1 MKKQEINSG
10 FLISKMEEAAGVETG
25 KYFNEQF
32 KKILSENIENLETL
46 AEEEEE
52 DGEIEAAAENR
63 KLITRLRHELQ
74 FDVDY
79 DTFDSL
85 MLQIT
90 GGISYD
96 LDIVDEYIYT
106 EEKKAHIKKCANK
119 YMGIIAG
126 FPEIADYEISYSNRS
141 QSIYL
146 VTNLPVTEENIEKFT
161 TDTCYCNTTYDEDY
175 TTETVEIRLSDH
187 DFGGNINY
195 SYWKPCINI
204 VIN

>member
-10 FLISKMEEAAGVETG
+10 FLISKME
-25 KYFNEQF
+25 
-32 KKILSENIENLETL
+32 
-46 AEEEEE
+46 
-52 DGEIEAAAENR
+52 EAAAENR

-126 FPEIADYEISYSNRS
+126 FPAIFM
-141 QSIYL
+141 
-146 VTNLPVTEENIEKFT
+146 P
-161 TDTCYCNTTYDEDY
+161 
-175 TTETVEIRLSDH
+175 
-187 DFGGNINY
+187 
-195 SYWKPCINI
+195 
-204 VIN
+204 